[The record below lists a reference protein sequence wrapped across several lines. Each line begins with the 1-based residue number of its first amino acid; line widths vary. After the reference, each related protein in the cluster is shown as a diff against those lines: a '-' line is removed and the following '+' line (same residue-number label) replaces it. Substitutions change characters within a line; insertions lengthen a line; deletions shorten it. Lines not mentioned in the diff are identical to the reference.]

1 MLQINM
7 NFYIHKIISIILI
20 PFFLV
25 LFYFSPN
32 RVITE
37 TESVLITKT
46 TPVSQDTTDQENLE
60 TMKDQVKSDNEKN
73 AKIKESNSIHSA
85 ISVNLLLYLIDKLT
99 FRSVE

>member
-7 NFYIHKIISIILI
+7 NFYIRKIISIILI
-20 PFFLV
+20 PFFLF

-32 RVITE
+32 RVIRQ

-46 TPVSQDTTDQENLE
+46 PPVLQDTTDQENLA

-73 AKIKESNSIHSA
+73 AKIKESTSMRSA
-85 ISVNLLLYLIDKLT
+85 ISVNLLLYLIYKLT
-99 FRSVE
+99 FRNAE

>member
-7 NFYIHKIISIILI
+7 KFYIRKIISIILI

-32 RVITE
+32 KAITQ
-37 TESVLITKT
+37 TESVLLTKT
-46 TPVSQDTTDQENLE
+46 APVFQDTTDQKNLA

-73 AKIKESNSIHSA
+73 AEIKESASIRSA
-85 ISVNLLLYLIDKLT
+85 ISVNLLLYLIYKLT
-99 FRSVE
+99 FRNVE